1 MHPSDTHHRTARPS
15 SAGGPPPPP
24 HTIYTP
30 YAFAASPVPSSY
42 PSATSSFAQYPSQPP
57 PPHHPP
63 RQNSGTDESLLPSP
77 VSSRRTSATDPHQLS
92 GTIPSSYHG
101 GPQPGAWVAD
111 DSDMLPEDPVSP
123 LLPPPKIV
131 QKADRSC
138 KKCRERRVRCG
149 REFPTCARCKKRRD
163 TCSFG
168 EGVYV
173 EDTIEGSDQQRI
185 ADLEGKITTLQSQLR
200 SAATTSTSA
209 PAPRPVLAPTSSSS
223 NASVV
228 RPSLAADISRAL
240 TDLLPAG
247 TSSVLSA
254 FLAEEGHSGGTT
266 PTFGNV
272 DFRLAG
278 TGLAHAV
285 TCHLLDSATRACDSK
300 LPGLATIS
308 SHVPLLKANLHDLA
322 PHDQVNVATLCA
334 LGARTSP
341 HSAFYGIASITSPE
355 GTPVPALFSQVG
367 NRRESLCKSLEKRAL
382 ETAWSAGLFK
392 TPSYEAAE
400 AVAALA
406 VLSIYEENDLD
417 ETRWLVRQ
425 AAGLFLDVRHN
436 EMLNGTSSSLGKN
449 VGLAVFMVDA
459 QLAVQ
464 GGRPT
469 VISPLELQ
477 DYWATSGLTIPDLVN
492 AHLPELVDA
501 KLRST
506 LSFAD
511 IESLVETILFHV
523 YACYRVFAQVTSPAR
538 RSSSNS
544 VLSFVRNLWNLVDQ
558 IHNAIQRLQQ
568 QLVAIT
574 DPLVGS
580 DGDPRAVDHAILLVV
595 RADDVLVHLVGYI
608 HAYLMRDRDSG
619 KYGPERE
626 GDREL
631 ARARG
636 ESQMRVFKC
645 LKLFAFYCQLYC
657 SSENK
662 HNVFHLLMQLE
673 PLLHWTELVALRIG
687 QPGGPLSDEF
697 EVSEEEVE
705 WFRMALELSLFY
717 SPRLALTLQALVSA
731 RQKCMHK
738 ASPAMF
744 PVQAAPVFAPPAPP
758 PSNLSMPHASL
769 HDPSLTSPAAAN
781 DNVRYPYSPANTP
794 FNVGGP
800 VSALQHGGPTHLP
813 STSSSSSTP
822 HPFSFSQH
830 PPTHMSSSSSS
841 MPQAGPMMVGQE
853 GFANGA
859 ADDLSGSTTPAD
871 VRSAFQSVDWAD
883 LSLTPAPATAASDG
897 SAGST
902 EGWAQVGGGG
912 GARPRSSG

>member
-1 MHPSDTHHRTARPS
+1 
-15 SAGGPPPPP
+15 
-24 HTIYTP
+24 
-30 YAFAASPVPSSY
+30 
-42 PSATSSFAQYPSQPP
+42 
-57 PPHHPP
+57 
-63 RQNSGTDESLLPSP
+63 
-77 VSSRRTSATDPHQLS
+77 
-92 GTIPSSYHG
+92 
-101 GPQPGAWVAD
+101 
-111 DSDMLPEDPVSP
+111 MLPEDPVSP

-173 EDTIEGSDQQRI
+173 EDTVEGSDQQRI

-254 FLAEEGHSGGTT
+254 FLAEEGHSGGIT

-841 MPQAGPMMVGQE
+841 SMPQAGPMMVGQE

>member
-1 MHPSDTHHRTARPS
+1 MHPTDSHLRSARPS

-24 HTIYTP
+24 HAVYTP
-30 YAFAASPVPSSY
+30 YAFAAGPAPSSY
-42 PSATSSFAQYPSQPP
+42 PPATASFAHYPPSAAVP
-57 PPHHPP
+57 PPHLAPR

-77 VSSRRTSATDPHQLS
+77 ASSRRTSATDPHHFPGGMHHQ
-92 GTIPSSYHG
+92 HG
-101 GPQPGAWVAD
+101 AAWMGD
-111 DSDMLPEDPVSP
+111 DSDMLPEEEQPVSP

-163 TCSFG
+163 ACSFG

-173 EDTIEGSDQQRI
+173 EETVEGSDQQRI

-200 SAATTSTSA
+200 SAATTTTSA
-209 PAPRPVLAPTSSSS
+209 PIPRPALASASSSS
-223 NASVV
+223 SASVA

-240 TDLLPAG
+240 TDLLPTGDSA
-247 TSSVLSA
+247 VLSA
-254 FLAEEGHSGGTT
+254 FLAEDSRSGGTT

-272 DFRLAG
+272 DFRLAS

-285 TCHLLDSATRACDSK
+285 TCHLLDTATRACDSK
-300 LPGLATIS
+300 LPGLATVS
-308 SHVPLLKANLHDLA
+308 SRIPLLKANLHDLA
-322 PHDQVNVATLCA
+322 PHDQVNVLTLCA

-341 HSAFYGIASITSPE
+341 QCALFGIASITSPE

-367 NRRESLCKSLEKRAL
+367 SRREVLCKTLEKRAH
-382 ETAWSAGLFK
+382 ETAWAAGLFR
-392 TPSYEAAE
+392 TASYEAAE

-406 VLSIYEENDLD
+406 MLSIHEENDLE

-425 AAGLFLDVRHN
+425 AAGLFLDVRHS

-464 GGRPT
+464 CGRPT

-492 AHLPELVDA
+492 ARLPELVDA
-501 KLRST
+501 KLRSS
-506 LSFAD
+506 LSLAD

-538 RSSSNS
+538 GSSSNS
-544 VLSFVRNLWNLVDQ
+544 VLSFIRNLWNLVDQ

-568 QLVAIT
+568 QLVAVT
-574 DPLVGS
+574 DPIAGS
-580 DGDPRAVDHAILLVV
+580 DSDPQAVDHAILLVV
-595 RADDVLVHLVGYI
+595 RADDVLVHIVGYI
-608 HAYLMRDRDSG
+608 YAYLMRDRDSG
-619 KYGPERE
+619 MYGPERE

-657 SSENK
+657 GSENK

-673 PLLHWTELVALRIG
+673 PLRHWTELVALRIG

-717 SPRLALTLQALVSA
+717 SPRLGPSLQALVAA
-731 RQKCMHK
+731 RQKCMQK
-738 ASPAMF
+738 ASPVMYQ
-744 PVQAAPVFAPPAPP
+744 VQPTPMFAPPAPP
-758 PSNLSMPHASL
+758 PSSLSMPHASS
-769 HDPSLTSPAAAN
+769 HDPSLTSPAATD
-781 DNVRYPYSPANTP
+781 DNLRYPYSPASTP
-794 FNVGGP
+794 FSVGG
-800 VSALQHGGPTHLP
+800 SLSTAQHGGPTCLA
-813 STSSSSSTP
+813 STSSATSTP
-822 HPFSFSQH
+822 NAFSFSQH

-841 MPQAGPMMVGQE
+841 SMQQGAPIMVGQE

-871 VRSAFQSVDWAD
+871 VRSAFRSVDWAD
-883 LSLTPAPATAASDG
+883 LSLTPAPATLGSDG
-897 SAGST
+897 SAGSV
-902 EGWAQVGGGG
+902 EGWAQVGGGT
-912 GARPRSSG
+912 RPRSSG